1 VASCDSRMNSNWV
14 VLTSREQFK
23 FT

>member
-14 VLTSREQFK
+14 VLTSRGQFK